1 MEIHSRRIKERRE
14 VGEWSSL
21 RKGRKFVVVVG
32 GATTTAAAAAFV
44 AVDVAAGTVNN
55 AAATV
60 R

>member
-32 GATTTAAAAAFV
+32 ATTIAAVAFV
-44 AVDVAAGTVNN
+44 AVDVAATTVNN